1 MSSGP
6 RRKGRQLS
14 PEEKGQVFLEVCS
27 QELSQADAA
36 RKWGADVS
44 TVIQLRRLAK
54 DGALA
59 GVAAS
64 RPGRPVSA
72 EQLEIEELRA
82 ENVRLSEALKEL
94 AIELALL
101 GGRQRSGYSARSP
114 AA

>member
-1 MSSGP
+1 MSSSP

-14 PEEKGQVFLEVCS
+14 PEEKWQVFVEVCS
-27 QELSQADAA
+27 QQLSQADAA
-36 RKWGADVS
+36 RKWGVDVS
-44 TVIQLRRLAK
+44 TVIKLRRLAK

-59 GVAAS
+59 AFAAS

-82 ENVRLSEALKEL
+82 ENARLSEALKEL

-101 GGRQRSGYSARSP
+101 RGRQRSGYSARSP